1 MLVPRKMSEEKR
13 LVQLYHALS
22 AEQRETALAFLEFLL
37 SRQPAVAEPAVIETP
52 KPIPRP
58 AEESVVKALKR
69 LRVTYS
75 MLDPAK
81 LLHEASGHMQQH
93 LLQGKPAAAVIDE
106 LEILFARYYEKHVA
120 RMQHERNPGA
130 PERAQ

>member
-1 MLVPRKMSEEKR
+1 MLIPKKMSEEKR
-13 LVQLYHALS
+13 LVQLYRSLS
-22 AEQRETALAFLEFLL
+22 AEQRETALAFLEFLN
-37 SRQPAVAEPAVIETP
+37 SRQPAAAEPAVIETP

-69 LRVTYS
+69 LRETYS

-93 LLQGKPAAAVIDE
+93 LLQGKPAVAVIDE
-106 LEILFARYYEKHVA
+106 LELLFARHYEKH
-120 RMQHERNPGA
+120 RSGD
-130 PERAQ
+130 

>member
-1 MLVPRKMSEEKR
+1 MSAEKR
-13 LVQLYHALS
+13 LLQLYASLS
-22 AEQRETALAFLEFLL
+22 PEQQETALAFLEFLN
-37 SRQPAVAEPAVIETP
+37 SRQPAVAEPALIETP

-69 LRVTYS
+69 LRETYS

-93 LLQGKPAAAVIDE
+93 LLQGKPAATVIDE
-106 LEILFARYYEKHVA
+106 LELLFARHYEKHVA
-120 RMQHERNPGA
+120 WMQSERNPGA

>member
-1 MLVPRKMSEEKR
+1 MLITRKKGEEKR
-13 LVQLYHALS
+13 LVELYASLS
-22 AEQRETALAFLEFLL
+22 PEQRETVLAFLEFLQ
-37 SRQPAVAEPAVIETP
+37 SRQPAVAEPATIETP

-69 LRVTYS
+69 LRETYS

-93 LLQGKPAAAVIDE
+93 LLQGKPAATVIDE
-106 LEILFARYYEKHVA
+106 LELLFAQHYERHK
-120 RMQHERNPGA
+120 NGG
-130 PERAQ
+130 